1 MELIIDIAL
10 CIYYGLKIYINEYG
24 FIFAAF
30 TLIITSILFLAKIF
44 HGRGFGK

>member
-24 FIFAAF
+24 TIFAAF
-30 TLIITSILFLAKIF
+30 ALIISSILFLGKVF
-44 HGRGFGK
+44 RGRGFGK